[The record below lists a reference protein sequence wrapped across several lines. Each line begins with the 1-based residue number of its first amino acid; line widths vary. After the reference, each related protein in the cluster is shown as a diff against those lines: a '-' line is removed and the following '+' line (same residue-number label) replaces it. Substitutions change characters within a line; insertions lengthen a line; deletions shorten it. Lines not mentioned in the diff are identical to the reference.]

1 VLISADYKAEAYFC
15 RLYSWS
21 LFLQIIKLKL

>member
-15 RLYSWS
+15 RL
-21 LFLQIIKLKL
+21 